1 MKLGAF
7 RFLNGSNNVKD
18 LVDSK
23 AKLEA
28 MDKSLAMIEFSPDG
42 TILLAND
49 NFLNVMGY
57 KLREIQGQHHSI
69 FVPGAHASS
78 EEYKG
83 FWAKLNRGEFHAGE
97 FHRLAKGGK
106 DVWLNASYCPVFDPE
121 GKLTKVVKFA
131 SDVTKQKL
139 LNVEFEA
146 QIKAIGRS
154 QSVISFN
161 PDGTILNANDNFLNA
176 VGYPLQEIIGKHH
189 RLFVAAEEQQSPEYK
204 SFWQQLAQ
212 GQFLSGEFKRIAKD
226 GREIWLQASYN
237 PIFDFNGKVT
247 KVVKYASD
255 ITQQKVVAA
264 DYSGQIDA
272 ISKSQAVITFD
283 MNGNILDANENFL
296 ATMGYSL
303 DEIIGKHHSMFA
315 MPGVK
320 ESTEYKDFWAKLNRG
335 EYESSEFKR
344 MGKGGKEVWIQAS
357 YNPILDLSGK
367 PFKVVKYAS
376 DITEQKLKS
385 ADYEGQIHA
394 IGKSQAVIS
403 FQMDGT
409 IIDANLNFLNT
420 MGYTLGEVKGK
431 HHSMF
436 AEEALKHSPE
446 YSDFWQRL
454 NNGEFFSGEFKRVG
468 KGGKEVWIQASY
480 NPILDANGKPFK
492 VVKYATD
499 VTRQKLQSADYGGQV
514 AAISKSQAV
523 ISFNLDGTILDA
535 NENFLHALGYRIEE
549 IRGKHH
555 RMFVEPGYRE
565 SAEYKKFWA
574 KLNCGEFQAGE
585 YKRISKSGNYVWIQ
599 ASYNPILNADGK
611 PFKVVKYATDVT
623 GRVHAVN
630 AAMISLEKLSQG
642 DLSAMIT
649 DDFIPEFQA
658 LKQSINATFEKLQH
672 IVSSI
677 TNAAAQVASGASQIS
692 QGNADLSR
700 RTEQQASSLEE
711 TAASMEQMTANVK
724 NNAENSR
731 LASKY
736 SVEANQKAEEGG
748 NIVRAAVDSMNAIS
762 ASSKK
767 INDIIGVIDEL
778 AFQTN
783 LLALNAAVEAARA
796 GEHGRGFAVVASE
809 VRSLA
814 QRSATAAKEIKEL
827 IKDSVGKVE
836 SGTRLVHQSG
846 ETLVEIVEAMRQ
858 IADMI
863 ANINISSSEQASGIG
878 EINQAVSQM
887 DTMTQQN
894 AALVEE
900 ATSASESLANQAGDM
915 HEQLSFFKL

>member
-7 RFLNGSNNVKD
+7 RFISGSNNAKD
-18 LVDSK
+18 LVESK
-23 AKLEA
+23 AKLDA
-28 MDKSLAMIEFSPDG
+28 MDKSMAMIEFSPDG
-42 TILLAND
+42 TILSAND
-49 NFLNVMGY
+49 NFLQVMGY
-57 KLREIQGQHHSI
+57 KLSEIQGRHHKM
-69 FVPGAHASS
+69 FVPESYARSDD
-78 EEYKG
+78 YKG
-83 FWAKLNRGEFHAGE
+83 FWTKLNRGEFHSGE
-97 FHRLAKGGK
+97 FYRLGKGAKN
-106 DVWLNASYCPVFDPE
+106 VWLYASYNPVFDLN
-121 GKLTKVVKFA
+121 GKLIKVVKFA
-131 SDVTKQKL
+131 SDITRQKL
-139 LNVEFEA
+139 QNAEYEA
-146 QIKAIGRS
+146 QIKAISRS
-154 QSVISFN
+154 QAVISFT

-176 VGYPLQEIIGKHH
+176 VGYQLQEIIGKHH
-189 RLFVAAEEQQSPEYK
+189 SLFVTAEEQQTPEYK
-204 SFWQQLAQ
+204 SFWQRLAQ
-212 GQFLSGEFKRIAKD
+212 GQFQSGEFMRIAKD
-226 GREIWLQASYN
+226 GREVWLQASYN
-237 PIFDFNGKVT
+237 PIFDFDGNVT
-247 KVVKYASD
+247 KIVKYASD
-255 ITQQKVVAA
+255 ITPQKLKAA
-264 DYSGQIDA
+264 DFSGQIDA
-272 ISKSQAVITFD
+272 ISKSQAVISFD
-283 MNGNILDANENFL
+283 MKGNILTANENFL
-296 ATMGYSL
+296 AAMGYSL
-303 DEIIGKHHSMFA
+303 NEVKGQHHSMFA

-320 ESTEYKDFWAKLNRG
+320 ESAEYKEFWGKLNRG
-335 EYESSEFKR
+335 EYESGEFKR
-344 MGKGGKEVWIQAS
+344 LGKGGKEVWIQAS
-357 YNPILDLSGK
+357 YNPILDVSGK

-385 ADYEGQIHA
+385 ADYEGQINA

-403 FQMDGT
+403 FHMDGT
-409 IIDANLNFLNT
+409 IIDANLNFLNA

-436 AEEALKHSPE
+436 AEESLKHSPE
-446 YSDFWQRL
+446 YSDFWRRL
-454 NNGEFFSGEFKRVG
+454 NNGEFFSGEFKRIG
-468 KGGKEVWIQASY
+468 KNGREVWIQASY

-499 VTRQKLQSADYGGQV
+499 VTRQKLQSADYEGQI

-535 NENFLHALGYRIEE
+535 NENFLQALGYKLEE

-565 SAEYKKFWA
+565 SAEYKEFWA
-574 KLNCGEFQAGE
+574 KLKRGEFQSGE
-585 YKRISKSGNYVWIQ
+585 YKRISKLGEDVWIQ
-599 ASYNPILNADGK
+599 ASYNPILNADAK
-611 PFKVVKYATDVT
+611 PFKVVKYATNVT

-630 AAMISLEKLSQG
+630 AAMFSLEKLSQG

-649 DDFIPEFQA
+649 DDFIPEFQV

-692 QGNADLSR
+692 QGNADLSH

-736 SVEANQKAEEGG
+736 SVEANKKAEEGG

-814 QRSATAAKEIKEL
+814 QRSAAAAKEIKEL

-836 SGTRLVHQSG
+836 GGTQLVHQSG

-858 IADMI
+858 IAEMV
-863 ANINISSSEQASGIG
+863 ANINVSSSEQASGIG
-878 EINQAVSQM
+878 EINQAISQM

-900 ATSASESLANQAGDM
+900 ATSASESLANQAEDM